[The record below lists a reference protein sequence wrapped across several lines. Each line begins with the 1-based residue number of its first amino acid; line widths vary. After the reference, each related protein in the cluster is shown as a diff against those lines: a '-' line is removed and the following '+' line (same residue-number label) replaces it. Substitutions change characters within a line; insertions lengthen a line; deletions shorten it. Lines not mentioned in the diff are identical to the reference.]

1 MFLTEAKLR
10 SRLHEL
16 SELRYRDRLTVPAF
30 RTFEDPRQDVNPD
43 VPSPGL
49 YSGTLKVGDT
59 WSGRDLYLW
68 LHADME
74 IPAGWAGRRILGRFD
89 LGATGGGNNSGFESL
104 FYLHGKP
111 YQGVD
116 SNHLEVFFNEETAGT
131 TLPLTLRLWSGLEGG
146 GMQRN
151 QTHGVRIAEVCWLD
165 EPADD
170 YYYTLLAVSET
181 VEVLDENLPERAQLL
196 KAADRSLLHI
206 DWNAPGSDEFYD
218 SLREARDFLSNAIDK
233 MDKHSAVEITAV
245 GHTHIDVAWL
255 WRLKHTREKAA
266 RSFSTVMRLMELFP
280 EYTFL
285 QTQPQLYDYV
295 KNDYPELYED
305 IKARAA
311 EGRWETGGAMWLE
324 ADCNLTSGESLVRQ
338 ILVGTRFYR
347 EEFGAECDY
356 LWLPDVFGYS
366 WALPQILK
374 KSGIRTFMTTKIS
387 WNQYNRMPHDTFM
400 WRGMDGTEILTH
412 FITTTE
418 PWSRPGSWFYTY
430 NGNIMPKTVKGSWD
444 AYRDKELNQKLL
456 FSYGYGDGGGG
467 VNRNML
473 EMRRRIDRM
482 PGLPKM
488 TAGSAG
494 DYFRELR
501 ETVENSDS
509 YVHTWDGELY
519 LEYHRGTYTSQAYNK
534 RMNRKL
540 ELLYR
545 ETEWLSALDAVTAG
559 DWSRYAK
566 TDLDEG
572 WKIVLRNQFHDIIPG
587 SSIREVYEDSTIE
600 YAQAQR
606 LGLEAR
612 LAAERGLLTGGNDS
626 AGKGVGGDAIV
637 RSVDSEGRSEAG
649 AAAAVPGED
658 SGTPRPQAGGPERG
672 FESAESTPDGGPGES
687 TDGTPGAEP
696 GESTGSTPD
705 GGPGESTDGTPGAEP
720 VENTGST
727 PDGGPGESTDSGLR
741 RFTVWNSAPWT
752 ESGIVEIP
760 AAEIAG
766 GNRSGAEAA
775 GRGSGADSAEPTAG
789 TRGSGAD
796 SAEPTAGTRGSG
808 ASGVEPAAGEAAAE
822 SGSGVWR
829 SHRGERLN
837 AQRTSGGAWL
847 VEAKDVP
854 SLGYAELTFE
864 PDEGSEGGIAA
875 GGTGAAAAKSA
886 ESGGRSGADG
896 DIPPASAE
904 RRGAAGAEMPAA
916 QRPADTGLSGAA
928 VAKAAESAA
937 GGDALAAGGA
947 DAFTLREHGVSTP
960 FYELD
965 WNERGQLTRLY
976 DRAAE
981 REVLA
986 AGQRGNVLQLFEDK
1000 PLAHEAWDVDIFY
1013 QQKSWELDNLTEVS
1027 VIERGPLRCV
1037 VRFVWETKASRIQQ
1051 HLTVYARD
1059 RRIDFKTTAD
1069 WHERRVLLKA
1079 AFPVHVRA
1087 TEATYDVQYGNVT
1100 RPTHWNTSW
1109 DMARFETVG
1118 HQWADLSDKGYG
1130 VSLLNDCKYGYDIK
1144 DNVMR
1149 LSLIKCAQH
1158 PDTEA
1163 DQGSHEFTYSLLPH
1177 DGDWLAGGTV
1187 RSAWALNSPLRASA
1201 GAPQQPALS
1210 MFHLSGGTEVVRAA
1224 QPARTAAEHG
1234 GRAQAAA
1241 ANGTGGGSAA
1251 AGPNGTAAAAAS
1263 DAAAA
1268 YRAAGGPTAGA
1279 GVHAADAGTAMISAV
1294 KRSEDGRSVVLRV
1307 HDFSGSRQRLT
1318 LGSDLEIASW
1328 QECDLL
1334 ERPEGERRH
1343 EPQIPFVLEPYQIR
1357 TFAIEL
1363 RA

>member
-16 SELRYRDRLTVPAF
+16 ADYRYRDRMPIPAF
-30 RTFEDPRQDVNPD
+30 RSMEDTRKEINPEIPAPAD
-43 VPSPGL
+43 
-49 YSGTLKVGDT
+49 YDGTLKIGDT

-68 LHADME
+68 LHAEVDVPCE
-74 IPAGWAGRRILGRFD
+74 WAGRRILGRFD
-89 LGATGGGNNSGFESL
+89 LGETGGGNNSGFESL

-131 TLPLTLRLWSGLEGG
+131 ALPLTLRLWSGLEGG
-146 GMQRN
+146 GVRRD
-151 QTHGVRIAEVCWLD
+151 QTHGIRIAEVCWLD
-165 EPADD
+165 EAADD

-181 VEVLDENLPERAQLL
+181 VAVLAENLPERSQLL
-196 KAADRSLLHI
+196 KAADRSLLRI
-206 DWNAPGSDEFYD
+206 DWNAPGSDAFYE
-218 SLREARDFLSNAIDK
+218 SLREARDELSGAIDG
-233 MDKHSAVEITAV
+233 MEKHSAVEITAV

-255 WRLKHTREKAA
+255 WRLKHTREKTA

-295 KNDYPELYED
+295 KTDYPELYAD

-311 EGRWETGGAMWLE
+311 EGRWEAGGAMWLE

-338 ILVGTRFYR
+338 ILVGTKFYR
-347 EEFGAECDY
+347 EEFGVESDY

-374 KSGIRTFMTTKIS
+374 KSGIHTFMTTKIS

-418 PWSRPGSWFYTY
+418 PWSGPGSWFYTY
-430 NGNIMPKTVKGSWD
+430 NGNIMPKTVQGSWD
-444 AYRDKELNQKLL
+444 AYRDKEMNQKLL

-488 TAGSAG
+488 KTGSAG

-501 ETVENSDS
+501 ETVEQTDS

-545 ETEWLSALDAVTAG
+545 SSEWLSALHAVTAE
-559 DWSRYAK
+559 DWNLYAK
-566 TDLDEG
+566 KELDEG
-572 WKIVLRNQFHDIIPG
+572 WKIILRNQFHDIIPG

-606 LGLEAR
+606 LGLQAR
-612 LAAERGLLTGGNDS
+612 NAAEQGLL
-626 AGKGVGGDAIV
+626 AGKAQIEGKENEAAPETEAEADV
-637 RSVDSEGRSEAG
+637 R
-649 AAAAVPGED
+649 
-658 SGTPRPQAGGPERG
+658 GPESLQG
-672 FESAESTPDGGPGES
+672 TSGVNASSTAPG
-687 TDGTPGAEP
+687 
-696 GESTGSTPD
+696 
-705 GGPGESTDGTPGAEP
+705 
-720 VENTGST
+720 
-727 PDGGPGESTDSGLR
+727 R
-741 RFTVWNSAPWT
+741 YTVWNSSPWA
-752 ESGIVEIP
+752 ESGLIEIP
-760 AAEIAG
+760 AADGDGVLAG
-766 GNRSGAEAA
+766 CPDGQSPGGIWKNHLG
-775 GRGSGADSAEPTAG
+775 EP
-789 TRGSGAD
+789 
-796 SAEPTAGTRGSG
+796 
-808 ASGVEPAAGEAAAE
+808 
-822 SGSGVWR
+822 
-829 SHRGERLN
+829 LN
-837 AQRTSGGAWL
+837 AQYAGGSWL
-847 VEAKDVP
+847 VEASAVP
-854 SLGYAELTFE
+854 ALGYAELTFE
-864 PDEGSEGGIAA
+864 PVGSAN
-875 GGTGAAAAKSA
+875 
-886 ESGGRSGADG
+886 
-896 DIPPASAE
+896 PASAE
-904 RRGAAGAEMPAA
+904 PAGP
-916 QRPADTGLSGAA
+916 
-928 VAKAAESAA
+928 
-937 GGDALAAGGA
+937 
-947 DAFTLREHGVSTP
+947 FTLRQSGVSTP

-965 WNERGQLTRLY
+965 WNERGQLTRIY
-976 DRAAE
+976 DRDE
-981 REVLA
+981 DREVLA
-986 AGQRGNVLQLFEDK
+986 SGQRGNVLQLFEDK
-1000 PLAHEAWDVDIFY
+1000 PLAHEAWDVDLFY
-1013 QQKSWELDNLTEVS
+1013 QQKSWELDNLTDVS
-1027 VIERGPLRCV
+1027 VIENGPLRCV
-1037 VRFVWETKASRIQQ
+1037 ISFVWETESSRLKQ
-1051 HLTVYARD
+1051 HLSVYAHD

-1079 AFPVHVRA
+1079 SFPVQVRA

-1144 DNVMR
+1144 DNVLR

-1163 DQGSHEFTYSLLPH
+1163 DQGAHEFTYSLLPH
-1177 DGDWLAGGTV
+1177 AGDWLAGGTV
-1187 RSAWALNSPLRASA
+1187 PSAWALNDPLRVSP
-1201 GAPQQPALS
+1201 GAPARPALS
-1210 MFHLSGGTEVVRAA
+1210 MFRLEN
-1224 QPARTAAEHG
+1224 AAE
-1234 GRAQAAA
+1234 R
-1241 ANGTGGGSAA
+1241 
-1251 AGPNGTAAAAAS
+1251 
-1263 DAAAA
+1263 
-1268 YRAAGGPTAGA
+1268 AGGF
-1279 GVHAADAGTAMISAV
+1279 ADRPTAMISAV
-1294 KRSEDGRSVVLRV
+1294 KRSEDGGSVIVRV
-1307 HDFSGSRQRLT
+1307 HDFSGSRRRLA
-1318 LGSDLEIASW
+1318 LASDLTIASW

-1334 ERPEGERRH
+1334 ERPEGDRQVGT
-1343 EPQIPFVLEPYQIR
+1343 PIGFTLEPYEIR

-1363 RA
+1363 RV